1 MSTDEI
7 VDPTI
12 APSDQFRRFLFHIGI
27 PVAGVVSVIA
37 IIAGVGW
44 HSYQTARTGA
54 LALTH
59 DLLVSQQDYI
69 AKEVSSFLMP
79 ASAGAIVARDML
91 EHGAANVEQ
100 KIFNGYSST
109 MLRNV
114 PQIQSFYLADS
125 DGNFSTLERG
135 ANNQASPSPPCRT
148 GERARPRSPMSCAT
162 RRTRS

>member
-114 PQIQSFYLADS
+114 PQIQSFYLPIATAIS
-125 DGNFSTLERG
+125 ARSNVARTIRRRRHHPAEPGNG
-135 ANNQASPSPPCRT
+135 Q
-148 GERARPRSPMSCAT
+148 GHVRP
-162 RRTRS
+162 